1 MVNINLKTLIT
12 CSSTNDLAF
21 QGAQDGLEEGVSFL
35 SYSQTKGRGRND
47 NKWTSIKGN
56 LFLSTIIRPRDEKK
70 NWQQLSLIV
79 AFSVIEVLLK
89 LGINE
94 NQIELKWPNDIL
106 VDNKKIAGILLESS
120 HDFIIAGIGLNVK
133 NTPVNEEKW
142 KTTKVN
148 DYTNLNLSLK
158 EIAYKILDRFFFNYQ
173 IWNEKK
179 FIFFKEKINN
189 FLKYRT
195 KDITI
200 NLNSNNN
207 TLSGILLGLGDKG
220 TMMIDSGSG
229 VLEYNSIDSYHLTNE
244 GMS

>member
-1 MVNINLKTLIT
+1 LVNINLKTLIT

-21 QGAQDGLEEGVSFL
+21 QGAQDGLEEGASFL

-47 NKWTSIKGN
+47 NKWTSLKGN
-56 LFLSTIIRPRDEKK
+56 LFLSTIIRPKNEKK

-89 LGINE
+89 FGINQ

-133 NTPVNEEKW
+133 NTPINEEKW
-142 KTTKVN
+142 KTTKVD

-158 EIAYKILDRFFFNYQ
+158 EIAYKILDQFFLNYQ
-173 IWNEKK
+173 IWSEKK
-179 FIFFKEKINN
+179 FIFFKEKINI

-220 TMMIDSGSG
+220 TMMIESGSD

>member
-12 CSSTNDLAF
+12 CSSTNDQAF

-47 NKWTSIKGN
+47 NKWTSLKGN
-56 LFLSTIIRPRDEKK
+56 LFLSTIIRPKNEKK
-70 NWQQLSLIV
+70 NWQQLSLIF

-89 LGINE
+89 FGIN
-94 NQIELKWPNDIL
+94 QKLIELKWPNDIL

-133 NTPVNEEKW
+133 NTPINEEKW

-148 DYTNLNLSLK
+148 DYINLNLSLK

-189 FLKYRT
+189 ILKYRT
-195 KDITI
+195 KVISI
-200 NLNSNNN
+200 NLSSNKN
-207 TLSGILLGLGDKG
+207 TLSGILVGLGDTG

-229 VLEYNSIDSYHLTNE
+229 VFEYNSVDSYYLTHE
-244 GMS
+244 GMT

>member
-1 MVNINLKTLIT
+1 MVNINLKTLTT
-12 CSSTNDLAF
+12 CSSTNDIALE
-21 QGAQDGLEEGVSFL
+21 GAKAGLDEGTSYL

-47 NKWTSIKGN
+47 NKWTSLKGN
-56 LFLSTIIRPRDEKK
+56 LFLSTIIRPKNEKK

-89 LGINE
+89 FGINQ
-94 NQIELKWPNDIL
+94 NLIELKWPNDIL

-158 EIAYKILDRFFFNYQ
+158 EIAYKILERFFFNYQ

-200 NLNSNNN
+200 NRNSNNN
-207 TLSGILLGLGDKG
+207 TLSGILLGVGDKG
-220 TMMIDSGSG
+220 TMMIDSASG

>member
-1 MVNINLKTLIT
+1 MVNINLKTLVT

-35 SYSQTKGRGRND
+35 SYSQTKGRGRNN
-47 NKWTSIKGN
+47 NKWTSLKGN

-89 LGINE
+89 LGINQ

-142 KTTKVN
+142 KTTKVY

-173 IWNEKK
+173 TWNEKK

-195 KDITI
+195 KVIAI
-200 NLNSNNN
+200 NLSSNKN
-207 TLSGILLGLGDKG
+207 TLSGILVGLGDTG

-229 VLEYNSIDSYHLTNE
+229 VFEYNSVDSYYLTHE